1 LLLLSVIASR
11 ADLCYADVATLYSVD
26 VMMLQAPD
34 VKQAAASELGK
45 ELHRAYA
52 KVCHATKPHQQLQQ
66 SIEHT
71 PDQVRTIL
79 GIM

>member
-1 LLLLSVIASR
+1 M
-11 ADLCYADVATLYSVD
+11 T
-26 VMMLQAPD
+26 LQAPD

-52 KVCHATKPHQQLQQ
+52 KVYHATKPHQQLQQ

>member
-1 LLLLSVIASR
+1 VL
-11 ADLCYADVATLYSVD
+11 
-26 VMMLQAPD
+26 LQAPD
-34 VKQAAASELGK
+34 VKQAAASKLGK

-52 KVCHATKPHQQLQQ
+52 IVYNAATTHQQLQQ

-71 PDQVRTIL
+71 PDQVKTIL

>member
-1 LLLLSVIASR
+1 ML
-11 ADLCYADVATLYSVD
+11 
-26 VMMLQAPD
+26 LQAPD

-52 KVCHATKPHQQLQQ
+52 IVYNAVKPHQRLQQ
-66 SIEHT
+66 SIGHT
-71 PDQVRTIL
+71 PDQVKTIL

>member
-1 LLLLSVIASR
+1 ML
-11 ADLCYADVATLYSVD
+11 
-26 VMMLQAPD
+26 LQAPD

-52 KVCHATKPHQQLQQ
+52 MVYNAAKTHQQLQQ

-71 PDQVRTIL
+71 PDQVKTIL

>member
-1 LLLLSVIASR
+1 MFLL
-11 ADLCYADVATLYSVD
+11 
-26 VMMLQAPD
+26 LQAPD

-52 KVCHATKPHQQLQQ
+52 IVYTAAKMHQQLQQ

-71 PDQVRTIL
+71 PDQVKTIL